1 MTNSHQQCPPCIQ
14 QDCRQGR
21 DCPHRPESVKALLGV
36 LVYAIAV
43 AACGALVLLIAGAL
57 R

>member
-1 MTNSHQQCPPCIQ
+1 MTSCCNQNCQ
-14 QDCRQGR
+14 QGR
-21 DCPHRPESVKALLGV
+21 TCPHRPESAKALLGV
-36 LVYAIAV
+36 FVYAIAV